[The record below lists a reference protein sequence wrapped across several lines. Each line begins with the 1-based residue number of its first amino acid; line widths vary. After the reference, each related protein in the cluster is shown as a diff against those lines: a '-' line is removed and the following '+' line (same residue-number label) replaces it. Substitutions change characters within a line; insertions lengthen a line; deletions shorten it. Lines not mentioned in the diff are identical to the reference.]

1 MHFVWFVRDRLN
13 KCVSELLRKNDLVQ
27 SIWENIHK
35 THKIWIKSYRKQ
47 CYLINQSRFTKIIS
61 RKTYLLQM
69 CTFHTDHHHS
79 SKSFTSGMELV
90 SLDCLDRN
98 LEKSSVLASGTNLKC
113 VSSSSSSSDTWR
125 DIAGET
131 GADGGRGNRIS

>member
-1 MHFVWFVRDRLN
+1 MIGIKLFR
-13 KCVSELLRKNDLVQ
+13 SIYLREYIQTALYLDIILQKAVL
-27 SIWENIHK
+27 
-35 THKIWIKSYRKQ
+35 
-47 CYLINQSRFTKIIS
+47 LINQSRFTKIIS

-69 CTFHTDHHHS
+69 CTFHTDNYHS